1 MPPERSEQA
10 QWFAEHLQVH
20 EAMLR
25 AWLHS
30 RFPAQCDIDNIVQEA
45 LVRVWQLHEKETI
58 TSPKALLFATARN
71 LALDFVRR
79 QKIASFEPITE
90 NGESS
95 VLRDVTDVAETVSKQ
110 QEFAL
115 LRQAIQ
121 DLPER
126 CRQVFTLRTVYGL
139 SQKMIAERLGISENT
154 VEKQMGKG
162 IRRCTEFFARHGLP

>member
-30 RFPAQCDIDNIVQEA
+30 RFPTHCDIDNIVQEA
-45 LVRVWQLHEKETI
+45 FLRVWQLHEKQTVS
-58 TSPKALLFATARN
+58 SPKALLFVTARN
-71 LALDFVRR
+71 LALDFMRR
-79 QKIASFEPITE
+79 QQIVTFEPITE
-90 NGESS
+90 ITDPS
-95 VLRDVTDVAETVSKQ
+95 VLSDTTDVAETVSKQ

-115 LRQAIQ
+115 LKQAIQ

-139 SQKMIAERLGISENT
+139 SQRMIAERLGISENT
-154 VEKQMGKG
+154 VEKQMAKG